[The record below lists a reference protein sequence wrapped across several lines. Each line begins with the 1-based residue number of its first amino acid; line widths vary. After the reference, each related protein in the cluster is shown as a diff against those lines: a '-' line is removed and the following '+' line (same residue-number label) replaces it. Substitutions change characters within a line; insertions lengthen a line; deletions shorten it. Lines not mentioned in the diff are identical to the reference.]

1 MTGPQPLCFL
11 TAWCPAARRSSQWS
25 SAFCNGK
32 STSNIVFSH
41 VRIHRVLPTA
51 VLTDVE
57 KDAHNTWETNIPAST
72 TPLFT
77 KSTFAALGLNED
89 IQFHLLNMGIS
100 QPTGIQSRGIPPI
113 LAGVNVIL
121 GAATGSGKT
130 YAYLLPVIQQL
141 KQAEQM
147 RAEDDPPLRVA
158 KRPRAL
164 VLLPTRELAEQVE
177 GVARSLSHTAKFR
190 VLGTLA
196 TGPGSMRKLK
206 DRLNS
211 PVDLMIT
218 TTGRLLQLLD
228 DRLIDVRYV
237 KHVII
242 DEVDTLFDKGF
253 ETELKKILWWCG
265 GARTDLR
272 NEPQFVAAGATHPRA
287 AEEIYKQVLPNAK
300 RINVDLHKAP
310 RGLEQRFV
318 YVGPNTKLQELVSFL
333 NDTRQG
339 NASQDG
345 RMMVFCNTIDSC
357 RFVEHFLSEAGHVTA
372 CIHGDIPL
380 ARREKEYESFRNGEK
395 PLLVCTDMAARGLD
409 NLRVDHV
416 VLFDFPNSAVDY
428 LHRAG
433 RTARAGASGR
443 VTSFVGKKDMRLA
456 RAIQRAAREGFDAL
470 ESARIA
476 REEEEE
482 RKRKEKEVA
491 VQKEAT
497 SAGESAIDT
506 RFKAGSKTGARSES
520 MTGAKTG
527 AKTGVKT
534 GVKTGLRRSSFGRG
548 SNGMRGKRSTGG
560 RRRW

>member
-1 MTGPQPLCFL
+1 MPCFITASPFITLRSPQLSTTF
-11 TAWCPAARRSSQWS
+11 AGQKCPSES
-25 SAFCNGK
+25 SAFVLSRVSK
-32 STSNIVFSH
+32 
-41 VRIHRVLPTA
+41 HRRPPTA
-51 VLTDVE
+51 VTFDVE
-57 KDAHNTWETNIPAST
+57 KDAQNVMETKIPAAT

-77 KSTFAALGLNED
+77 KSTFAALGLSEEAQD
-89 IQFHLLNMGIS
+89 HLLSIGIS
-100 QPTGIQSRGIPPI
+100 KPTGIQSRGIPPI
-113 LAGVNVIL
+113 LGGVNVIL

-130 YAYLLPVIQQL
+130 FAYLLPVVQQL

-147 RAEDDPPLRVA
+147 RAEGDPPLRVA

-177 GVARSLSHTAKFR
+177 DVARRLSHVVKFR

-196 TGPGSMRKLK
+196 IGPGSMRKLR

-211 PVDLMIT
+211 PVDVMVT
-218 TTGRLLQLLD
+218 TTGRLLQLLQ
-228 DRLIDVRYV
+228 DRLIDVRFV

-253 ETELKKILWWCG
+253 ETELKKILWWCA
-265 GARTDLR
+265 GANSDVR

-287 AEEIYKQVLPNAK
+287 AEEIYKQVFPNAK

-310 RGLEQRFV
+310 HGLEQRFV

-333 NDTRQG
+333 NHTRRG
-339 NASQDG
+339 NGSKEG

-357 RFVEHFLSEAGHVTA
+357 RFVDHFLREGGHVTS

-380 ARREKEYESFRNGEK
+380 ARRETEYESFRNGEK
-395 PLLVCTDMAARGLD
+395 PLLICTDMAARGLD

-433 RTARAGASGR
+433 RTARAGAPGR

-456 RAIQRAAREGFDAL
+456 RAIQRAGLEGIDAL
-470 ESARIA
+470 ESARVA
-476 REEEEE
+476 REEYEE
-482 RKRKEKEVA
+482 RKRREKEA
-491 VQKEAT
+491 MEQNEAMR
-497 SAGESAIDT
+497 AEEGGVDT
-506 RFKAGSKTGARSES
+506 RFKTGSR
-520 MTGAKTG
+520 MGAKR
-527 AKTGVKT
+527 A
-534 GVKTGLRRSSFGRG
+534 RFGRG
-548 SNGMRGKRSTGG
+548 TGGMRRKRSDSSRRG
-560 RRRW
+560 R